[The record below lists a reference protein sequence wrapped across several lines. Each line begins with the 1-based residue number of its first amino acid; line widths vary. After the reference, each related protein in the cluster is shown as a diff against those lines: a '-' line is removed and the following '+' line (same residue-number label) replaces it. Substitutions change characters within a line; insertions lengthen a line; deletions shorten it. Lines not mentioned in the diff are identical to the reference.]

1 MPRRLLFRPEAEA
14 DLAAAVAYYEE
25 KRPGLGRELMAA
37 VERALAAIEE
47 SPGGLPSFQH
57 GRAERRYKLARFP
70 ILIVFSEQAQAVTV
84 VAVAH
89 TKRRPGGSGRPHAD
103 RA

>member
-14 DLAAAVAYYEE
+14 DLTAAVVYYEE
-25 KRPGLGRELMAA
+25 KRPGLGRELMTA

-47 SPGGLPSFQH
+47 APGGFPSFQL
-57 GRAERRYKLARFP
+57 GRAQRRYKLSRFP
-70 ILIVFSEQAQAVTV
+70 FLIVFSEEAQTVTV

-89 TKRRPGGSGRPHAD
+89 TKRRPGGSGSPHAD
-103 RA
+103 HP